1 MSKDDNI
8 PAVRRYEKGD
18 RVYVTAQRIWVILV
32 ALVGAKK
39 LPNWK
44 PGPGK
49 GAPTITYGELVQLID
64 RSHLAGRTI
73 RNELGIIGHFCRL
86 NGLPCLN
93 TLVVNQFGEC
103 GEAVV
108 VSEGSDPRSDRRE
121 IMKIDW
127 FSYGVPTTGTLRK
140 VHSKFNLSN

>member
-1 MSKDDNI
+1 MAKDEI
-8 PAVRRYEKGD
+8 PAIRHYGRGD

-32 ALVGAKK
+32 ALVEAKR

-44 PGPGK
+44 PRPGK
-49 GAPTITYGELVQLID
+49 GAPTITYGELVQLIN

-73 RNELGIIGHFCRL
+73 RNELGIIGHYCRM
-86 NGLPCLN
+86 NSLPCLN

-103 GEAVV
+103 GESVV
-108 VSEGSDPRSDRRE
+108 VSEGRDPAGDRRE

-127 FSYGVPTTGTLRK
+127 FAYGVPTTGTLRK
-140 VHSKFNLSN
+140 VHSKFNVGH